1 MIRAVVDTN
10 IIVSALF
17 WGGLPRIVLEAG
29 LNNDYLILVTEPL
42 IGELERVL
50 LYPKFT
56 QQLTKHNLTF
66 QSVVNNYR
74 ASAVLVESTEVPVDV
89 VRDPKDRAVLECTV
103 GGNADFIVSG
113 DKDLLVLVAYQ
124 NIVILTAE
132 QFVQHMAKP

>member
-89 VRDPKDRAVLECTV
+89 VRDPKDRAVLECAV

>member
-1 MIRAVVDTN
+1 MIRTVVDTN

-66 QSVVNNYR
+66 QSDVNNLGL
-74 ASAVLVESTEVPVDV
+74 S
-89 VRDPKDRAVLECTV
+89 
-103 GGNADFIVSG
+103 
-113 DKDLLVLVAYQ
+113 
-124 NIVILTAE
+124 LT
-132 QFVQHMAKP
+132 HLPHP